1 MNCDQIFR
9 LALFQADM
17 VKQAGTASS
26 FVVNA
31 ELVSWV
37 NDGNRRL
44 ESVLHATN
52 ADYGVRVMNSETD
65 TTAERIWGI
74 SYTPSTSLRIA
85 VDTTT
90 YTLPADFKKMKSIRV
105 VTDSY
110 ETVDILPRDVSTRDF
125 QEALRAS
132 NTTSFTAGSTM
143 FYDIIGDRTLRLVPA
158 VNAAMDIEIAYVAR
172 TRPLVRYST
181 GTLAVTDADTA
192 VTGSSTVWSTFSPF
206 DANYLDIMF
215 GTSGSATVP
224 TPDPTWDYDQI
235 NMAKVSSITTNT
247 ALVLAANK
255 SGTLGAGT
263 GYILSAVPQ
272 VPPEYHF
279 AIADYVTAKILLK
292 HGGAGAQKAG
302 GFIEL
307 FNGVLRDLK
316 ANASVR
322 QSSEA
327 NFVEDD
333 DPGFEA

>member
-1 MNCDQIFR
+1 MNCDQIYR

-17 VKQAGTASS
+17 IRQAGTVSS
-26 FVVNA
+26 FVVTN

-52 ADYGVRVMNSETD
+52 ADYGLRTMNSETD

-85 VDTTT
+85 VDTIT
-90 YTLPADFKKMKSIRV
+90 YTLPADFKKMRAIRV
-105 VTDSY
+105 VTDDY

-132 NTTSFTAGSTM
+132 NTTSFSAGSTM
-143 FYDIIGDRTLRLVPA
+143 YYDIIGDRTMRIVPA
-158 VNAAMDIEIAYVAR
+158 VNAALDIEIQYIAR
-172 TRPLVRYST
+172 TRPLVRYET
-181 GTLAVTDADTA
+181 GTLAVTDATTA
-192 VTGSSTVWSTFSPF
+192 VTGSSTIWSTFSPF

-215 GTSGSATVP
+215 GTSGSSTVP
-224 TPDPTWDYDQI
+224 TVNPTWDYDQI
-235 NMAKVSSITTNT
+235 NMAKVSSITSDT
-247 ALVLAANK
+247 ALVIAANK
-255 SGTLGAGT
+255 SGTLASGT

-272 VPPEYHF
+272 TPPEYHF

-292 HGGAGAQKAG
+292 QGGAGAGKAG
-302 GFIEL
+302 GFL
-307 FNGVLRDLK
+307 SSFNAILNDLK

-333 DPGFEA
+333 DPGFDA